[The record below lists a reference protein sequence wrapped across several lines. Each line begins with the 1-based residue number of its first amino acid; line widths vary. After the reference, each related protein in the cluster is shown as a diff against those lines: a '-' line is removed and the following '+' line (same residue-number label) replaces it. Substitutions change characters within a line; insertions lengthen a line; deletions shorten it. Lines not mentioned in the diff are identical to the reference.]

1 MKCLRK
7 KRTPKKQKFNIRY
20 IVVHTTGT
28 RPGVV
33 MRELDKLPYHYLI
46 TQGGR
51 LINIKPLQL
60 TDGTIEVAMS
70 GGLDKHGNH
79 VDKRSERQNETLFNT
94 LVMLTEAYPDATIKS
109 ADELY
114 LYGFPNP
121 GFHVRGWI
129 HNYIPLFLQAA

>member
-1 MKCLRK
+1 MKYLRK
-7 KRTPKKQKFNIRY
+7 KRKLKKQKFNVRY

-51 LINIKPLQL
+51 LINIKPLEP

-94 LVMLTEAYPDATIKS
+94 LVMLTEAYPEATIKA

-121 GFHVRGWI
+121 GFDVR
-129 HNYIPLFLQAA
+129 